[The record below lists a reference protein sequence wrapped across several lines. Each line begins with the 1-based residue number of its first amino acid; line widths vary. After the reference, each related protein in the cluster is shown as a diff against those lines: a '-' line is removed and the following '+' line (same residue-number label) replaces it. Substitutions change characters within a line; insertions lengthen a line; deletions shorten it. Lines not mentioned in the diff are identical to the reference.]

1 MRLDYQEQSTIRD
14 AIHQADAE
22 AMIYLFGSRTNDTAK
37 GGDIDLLVLSKT
49 INLMAKLEILTQL
62 HQRLGERKI
71 DIAVYPD
78 TMRPFPRM
86 VMQTGVLL

>member
-1 MRLDYQEQSTIRD
+1 MRLAPQEQLAIRD
-14 AIHQADAE
+14 TIHQADAD
-22 AMIYLFGSRTNDTAK
+22 AMIYLFGSRTDDTAK

-49 INLMAKLEILTQL
+49 INLMAKLEILSKL
-62 HQRLGERKI
+62 HHRLGERKI

-78 TMRPFPRM
+78 TTRPFPRM